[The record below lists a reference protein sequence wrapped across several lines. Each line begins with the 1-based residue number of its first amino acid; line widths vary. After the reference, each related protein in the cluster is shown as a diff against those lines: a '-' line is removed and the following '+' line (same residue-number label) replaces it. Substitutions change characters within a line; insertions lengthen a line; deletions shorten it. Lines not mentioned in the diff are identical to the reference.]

1 MGGDYMMPYGPYP
14 YNMNMQYPMYT
25 RPSLLQNVKY
35 SINQLNLSSTL
46 QTTQKT
52 IYTINQIIPIINQLR
67 PIINNASTA
76 FRVAKTMKN
85 FNFDD
90 IDKEI
95 IINEK

>member
-1 MGGDYMMPYGPYP
+1 MYPYGQYP
-14 YNMNMQYPMYT
+14 YMMNMQYPPYPK
-25 RPSLLQNVKY
+25 PSLLANVKY

-67 PIINNASTA
+67 PIIHNASTA

-90 IDKEI
+90 IDEQVTI
-95 IINEK
+95 IEK